1 MRAEIADIVRETL
14 PKMIIPNH
22 LRKVLTNI
30 KNCRTAKLG
39 YHKQVFCD
47 NSECEYTEKL
57 FNSCRDRNCP
67 KCQGSK
73 RLKWVYKRLDEVLP
87 INYFHVVFTIPSI
100 LRKVF
105 KYNKKLC
112 YNFLFKAA
120 SQTLN
125 EVSATN
131 KKLKAKIGF
140 IAILHTWTQ
149 LLHFHP
155 HIHCIIS
162 GGGISLD
169 KTKWKSCNENYFLPQ
184 KVLSIIF
191 KAKLLKLIQE
201 ANKKNLIKYPETKTK
216 PNEEYLNNLQATL
229 NKASRGNWVIHT
241 KKAFGGPSAVINYLG
256 NYTHRIALSNKRI
269 VSHKNGKVT
278 FSWKDRADGN
288 KRKLETL
295 SSMAFMKRY
304 IFHILPERFV
314 KIRYYGFLASAK
326 RKKNLELCRKLI
338 DKSGIKKKEICR
350 KVKEGLDEK
359 IRMLSE
365 PNSCPCCKKGLLV
378 EPSGLI
384 KEEEIS
390 LQKIKAG

>member
-1 MRAEIADIVRETL
+1 MSAEIADIVRDCL
-14 PKMIIPNH
+14 LQMVIPNH

-39 YHKQVFCD
+39 VHKHVHCD
-47 NSECEYTEKL
+47 NPDCEYETEL

-73 RLKWVYKRLDEVLP
+73 RLKWVSKRLDDVLP

-100 LRKVF
+100 LRKLF

-112 YNFLFKAA
+112 YSMLFKAV
-120 SQTLN
+120 SYTLN
-125 EVSATN
+125 SVSATN

-169 KTKWKSCNENYFLPQ
+169 RTKWKSCNDNYFLPQ
-184 KVLSIIF
+184 KVLSLVF
-191 KAKLLKLIQE
+191 RGKLLNLIEQ
-201 ANKKNLIKYPETKTK
+201 ANKKGLLKYPNIEEESNK
-216 PNEEYLNNLQATL
+216 EYLNNFTATL
-229 NKASRGNWVIHT
+229 KKASRCNWVIYT
-241 KKAFGGPSAVINYLG
+241 KKAFGGPTGVINYLG

-269 VSHKNGKVT
+269 ISYKNGKVT

-288 KRKLETL
+288 KKKFETL
-295 SSMAFMKRY
+295 SSMDFMQRY

-326 RKKNLELCRKLI
+326 RKENLKLCKKLI
-338 DKSGIKKKEICR
+338 DESGIEKQEINR
-350 KVKEGLDEK
+350 KVKEGLEEE
-359 IRMLSE
+359 IRLLTE
-365 PNSCPCCKKGLLV
+365 PNICPCCKKGLLV
-378 EPSGLI
+378 DGSGVNNEPLS
-384 KEEEIS
+384 E
-390 LQKIKAG
+390 QKIRAG